1 MDYEVM
7 LEWMAEDFKLMA
19 EEHEGTAS
27 NIHLAALGTEDD
39 EEAGMSEEF
48 ADMHRELAEVYHK
61 LAKNPVWLLNR
72 INGGELK

>member
-7 LEWMAEDFKLMA
+7 FEWMAEDFRLTA

-27 NIHLAALGTEDD
+27 NIHIAALGTEDD

-48 ADMHRELAEVYHK
+48 AEMHRELAQMYRRMAEHVADLFNKY
-61 LAKNPVWLLNR
+61 
-72 INGGELK
+72 GEGEC